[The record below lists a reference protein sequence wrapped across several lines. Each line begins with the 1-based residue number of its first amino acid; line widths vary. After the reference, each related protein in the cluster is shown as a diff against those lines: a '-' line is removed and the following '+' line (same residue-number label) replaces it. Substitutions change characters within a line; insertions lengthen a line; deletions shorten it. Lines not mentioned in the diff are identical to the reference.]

1 MSNHTQD
8 IFCSQYSCKFPVFCL
23 KRHLLACKSKYFFF
37 PKPYDLIVMI
47 KSLKVYRETSL
58 LVFCVSSFEN
68 LMKFTT

>member
-37 PKPYDLIVMI
+37 SKALRFDSNDK
-47 KSLKVYRETSL
+47 KSESL
-58 LVFCVSSFEN
+58 QGNFLASILCQQ
-68 LMKFTT
+68 L